1 MFRNRRKATYSAL
14 GKKQVLRGRGGGGRG
29 VVGWVAVS
37 GERVKIVERG
47 VSMQDEDTTM
57 WKEGEISFMEAK
69 KGKKNLVSKGI

>member
-1 MFRNRRKATYSAL
+1 M
-14 GKKQVLRGRGGGGRG
+14 
-29 VVGWVAVS
+29 AVS

-57 WKEGEISFMEAK
+57 WKEGERSFMEAK